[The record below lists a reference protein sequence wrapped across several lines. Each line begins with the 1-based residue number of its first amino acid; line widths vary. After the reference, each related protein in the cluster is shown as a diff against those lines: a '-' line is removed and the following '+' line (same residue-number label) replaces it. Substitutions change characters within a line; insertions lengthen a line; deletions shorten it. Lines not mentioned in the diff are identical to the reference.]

1 MRKGAREV
9 SAQRFVVGVSGSAES
24 LQALRYAAELARGD
38 GAALVP
44 VLAWMP
50 PGGDL
55 ADRHY
60 PSPELRRVWREAAR
74 DRLRRAIDLAIGGP
88 PADVTF
94 SPEVI
99 RGEAGHVL
107 TEVAAQ
113 PGDVLVIGAG
123 RHGTLRRLLACRVSR
138 YCLGHACCPV
148 VAVPPSPLEAEL
160 HGLHGWLLRHRLH
173 PESASLHAADA

>member
-9 SAQRFVVGVSGSAES
+9 SARRFVVGVSGSAGS
-24 LQALRYAAELARGD
+24 LQALRYAMELARRD
-38 GAALVP
+38 GAVLVP
-44 VLAWMP
+44 VLAWTP

-60 PSPELRRVWREAAR
+60 PCPELRLEWKQAAW
-74 DRLRRAIDLAIGGP
+74 DRLWRAIELAFGGP
-88 PADVTF
+88 PADVGF

-99 RGEAGHVL
+99 RGGAGRVL
-107 TEVAAQ
+107 TDVAAQ

-123 RHGTLRRLLACRVSR
+123 RHGRLRRLLACRVSR

-148 VAVPPSPLEAEL
+148 VAVPPSPLEEEL
-160 HGLHGWLLRHRLH
+160 HGLHGWRLRHRLH
-173 PESASLHAADA
+173 PENAGLHGAEA